1 VRDPRSW
8 GDKIR
13 DFWVGYQN
21 RCLPTFLGMG
31 ITMLKFEHSDERN
44 EYRGYQNICSDCTVT
59 LRGFALYQKLPLV
72 LLSGPGTW
80 RDSSLNRT
88 TYCRVRTQ
96 AFNTS
101 IDSGLCS
108 RLWIQAVMA

>member
-13 DFWVGYQN
+13 NFWVGYQN

-31 ITMLKFEHSDERN
+31 ITMLDFEHSDEGN
-44 EYRGYQNICSDCTVT
+44 EYRGYQNICNDCTVT
-59 LRGFALYQKLPLV
+59 LRGFALYQYSHF
-72 LLSGPGTW
+72 SGPETW

-96 AFNTS
+96 TVNTS

-108 RLWIQAVMA
+108 RLWIQAAMA